1 MSTGQGGKRRI
12 EIYRYDPV
20 EGGDGHFDHFD
31 LQIED
36 ETNTTILDVLL
47 RLQKEQDSSLAF
59 RYACRV
65 NMCGSC
71 GMVINGREGLACK
84 TNVSDFSKNLTIT
97 IRPLNHFPVVKDLV
111 VDMGPFFK
119 SFENT
124 LPFFEPKEIKEEP
137 EIIRPDSRERQAI
150 GLATE
155 CIACGCCVSSCTMAN
170 YHEDYAGPAP
180 LNRAF
185 TLLMDSRDSLFDPR
199 MEKVLESC
207 YNCRTEFNCT
217 EVCPKDISCTRAIKY
232 IQRLAV
238 KEPFKAVPATNTVVS
253 TASVPQP
260 AVDHIHEQERVS
272 SGIITSPAVAKA
284 TEQEDMGRRKFLTK
298 LTFGIGA
305 ASTLAVGGVLA
316 SAFIGPTDKKPSLWV
331 PAGKLENFPVGKIS
345 TVNLR
350 YEEKT
355 AFYRQQIVKP
365 ILIWR
370 QPNENKIV
378 VYNTACT
385 HLGCT
390 VHWDETQHLFLC
402 ACHGGA
408 FDIEGIVKA
417 GPPPRPLDQLAFR
430 MDSGNLLIEMA

>member
-1 MSTGQGGKRRI
+1 MLS
-12 EIYRYDPV
+12 
-20 EGGDGHFDHFD
+20 
-31 LQIED
+31 
-36 ETNTTILDVLL
+36 LL
-47 RLQKEQDSSLAF
+47 KVNLNGISL
-59 RYACRV
+59 
-65 NMCGSC
+65 G
-71 GMVINGREGLACK
+71 
-84 TNVSDFSKNLTIT
+84 
-97 IRPLNHFPVVKDLV
+97 
-111 VDMGPFFK
+111 
-119 SFENT
+119 
-124 LPFFEPKEIKEEP
+124 
-137 EIIRPDSRERQAI
+137 
-150 GLATE
+150 
-155 CIACGCCVSSCTMAN
+155 
-170 YHEDYAGPAP
+170 
-180 LNRAF
+180 
-185 TLLMDSRDSLFDPR
+185 
-199 MEKVLESC
+199 
-207 YNCRTEFNCT
+207 
-217 EVCPKDISCTRAIKY
+217 IKY

-238 KEPFKAVPATNTVVS
+238 KEPFRKKPATQKQIS
-253 TASVPQP
+253 P
-260 AVDHIHEQERVS
+260 
-272 SGIITSPAVAKA
+272 GIITSPAVEKATEQELVSPEIIISPAVAKA
-284 TEQEDMGRRKFLTK
+284 TEQEDMGRRQFLTK

-316 SAFIGPTDKKPSLWV
+316 SAFIGPATDKRPSLWI

-430 MDSGNLLIEMA
+430 MVSGNLLIEMA